1 MLKNVVLKTICHKK
15 IRRVQHNTKTI
26 HSDIVN
32 KLIFAHLNINSIR
45 NKSEFLAVQFKG
57 RIDIL
62 MILETKIDEIFPKG
76 IFLIEGF
83 GTP

>member
-1 MLKNVVLKTICHKK
+1 M
-15 IRRVQHNTKTI
+15 
-26 HSDIVN
+26 
-32 KLIFAHLNINSIR
+32 
-45 NKSEFLAVQFKG
+45 QFKG

-83 GTP
+83 GNPLKVRLCF

>member
-1 MLKNVVLKTICHKK
+1 MHI
-15 IRRVQHNTKTI
+15 
-26 HSDIVN
+26 DIVN

-45 NKSEFLAVQFKG
+45 NKSEFLAMQFKG